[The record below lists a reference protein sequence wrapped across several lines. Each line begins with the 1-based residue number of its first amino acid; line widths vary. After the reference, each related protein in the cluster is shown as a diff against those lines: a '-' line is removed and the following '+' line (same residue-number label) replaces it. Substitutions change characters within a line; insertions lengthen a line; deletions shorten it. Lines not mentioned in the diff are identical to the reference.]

1 MKSIEYLFWITHP
14 TSYLSALSK
23 RELIL
28 LVLSFF
34 EKEMIIIIKNQVTI
48 EAITDCTILQID
60 EESLEKAFDSAPHL
74 RMVLD
79 CLIGEK
85 Y

>member
-1 MKSIEYLFWITHP
+1 MHYPKE
-14 TSYLSALSK
+14 K
-23 RELIL
+23 
-28 LVLSFF
+28 FF
-34 EKEMIIIIKNQVTI
+34 LEKIVIIKKYQVTI

-79 CLIGEK
+79 CLIGER

>member
-1 MKSIEYLFWITHP
+1 
-14 TSYLSALSK
+14 
-23 RELIL
+23 
-28 LVLSFF
+28 
-34 EKEMIIIIKNQVTI
+34 MIIIIKKNQVTI